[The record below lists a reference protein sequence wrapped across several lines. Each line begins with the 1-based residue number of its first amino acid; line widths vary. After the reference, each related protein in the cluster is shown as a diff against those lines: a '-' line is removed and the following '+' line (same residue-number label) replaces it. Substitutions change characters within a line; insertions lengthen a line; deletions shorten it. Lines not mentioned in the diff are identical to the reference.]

1 MEIKLQA
8 LSKQFERRWLFRDL
22 NHTLGAPGAWSI
34 TGPNGAGKTTL
45 LHIIAGLTSPSTG
58 KLIYQSTGKVISSE
72 DWYKH
77 TWLAA
82 PYVELLEEL
91 TLKEFWQFHRQLKP
105 MLDLSPQEFAERCQ
119 LGHALNRTIQQ
130 YSSGMKQRVKLGLG
144 FYSQVP
150 ILLLDEPTTNL
161 DQKGQQWYQQ
171 EMRNLLSHKLLIICS
186 NQPEEYTFCT
196 NNISLGQ
203 P

>member
-22 NHTLGAPGAWSI
+22 DHTLTAPGAWSI

-45 LHIIAGLTSPSTG
+45 LHIIAGLTAPSTG
-58 KLIYQSTGKVISSE
+58 KLEYQTSGEVIGPE
-72 DWYKH
+72 NWYKH

-105 MLDLSPQEFAERCQ
+105 MLDLDAEEFAQRCQ
-119 LGHALNRTIQQ
+119 LSHALNKSIQQ

-144 FYSQVP
+144 FYTQVP
-150 ILLLDEPTTNL
+150 VILLDEPTTNL